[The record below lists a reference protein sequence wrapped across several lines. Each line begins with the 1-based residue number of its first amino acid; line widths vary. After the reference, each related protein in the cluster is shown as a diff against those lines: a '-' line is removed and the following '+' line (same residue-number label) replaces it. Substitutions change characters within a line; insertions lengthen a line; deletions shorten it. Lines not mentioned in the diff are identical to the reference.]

1 MKVTMDNYDLVE
13 ISDGINTCVL
23 DYSDAVRMAKKI
35 MELKPRFTF
44 PFRLT
49 SVAPD
54 RAQAHDSDVVGDTR
68 AAGEHM
74 TVRRQTITRRTYE
87 LRNTTR

>member
-49 SVAPD
+49 PVAPD
-54 RAQAHDSDVVGDTR
+54 AASRPAGDGDDAER
-68 AAGEHM
+68 GAGEP
-74 TVRRQTITRRTYE
+74 VG
-87 LRNTTR
+87 

>member
-1 MKVTMDNYDLVE
+1 MDNYDLVE

-49 SVAPD
+49 PVAPD
-54 RAQAHDSDVVGDTR
+54 RAEARDGDGAGDTR
-68 AAGEHM
+68 AAGEHDG
-74 TVRRQTITRRTYE
+74 
-87 LRNTTR
+87 